1 MAATDSIRF
10 QKKQLNGDTLTPV
23 VIYKRMAGEK
33 KFLLESSVHHTGKGR
48 YSIIGANP
56 YKELIG
62 KGQET
67 MLKFAGQEEQLADK
81 PLEVLKKQISGV
93 ELPLDFPFYGGAVGY
108 MAYDSIRQY
117 EVIGEM
123 PEDPIGMPEVHFMF
137 YEDIIVYDH
146 KHQQITLLAID
157 GAGIRSAEMLQ
168 ARLDEM
174 EQEITSFKDI
184 PDAVLPPV
192 HFRPE
197 TDQATFMQMVEDAKA
212 YIKAGDVFQIVLSQR
227 LTAEFSGDA
236 FSFYRKLRASNP
248 SPYMFFLDFEDYTV
262 LGASPES
269 LIKVSGNKVTAN
281 PIAGSRPR
289 GKTLAQDEQLTT
301 ELLADQKELAEHR
314 MLVDLSRND
323 LGRVCKVGTVELTK
337 YMTVEKYQHIM
348 HIVSEVQGEL
358 ADNMTG
364 LDALIAAL
372 PAGTVSG
379 APKIRAMEL
388 INQFEKKKRGLYAG
402 AVGYINMNG
411 DLDLA
416 LAIRTMVIKDNKAYV
431 QAGAGLVYDSDPETE
446 YHETLHKAKS
456 LTEVGLH
463 DSADR

>member
-1 MAATDSIRF
+1 M
-10 QKKQLNGDTLTPV
+10 
-23 VIYKRMAGEK
+23 
-33 KFLLESSVHHTGKGR
+33 
-48 YSIIGANP
+48 
-56 YKELIG
+56 
-62 KGQET
+62 
-67 MLKFAGQEEQLADK
+67 
-81 PLEVLKKQISGV
+81 
-93 ELPLDFPFYGGAVGY
+93 
-108 MAYDSIRQY
+108 
-117 EVIGEM
+117 
-123 PEDPIGMPEVHFMF
+123 
-137 YEDIIVYDH
+137 
-146 KHQQITLLAID
+146 
-157 GAGIRSAEMLQ
+157 
-168 ARLDEM
+168 
-174 EQEITSFKDI
+174 
-184 PDAVLPPV
+184 
-192 HFRPE
+192 
-197 TDQATFMQMVEDAKA
+197 
-212 YIKAGDVFQIVLSQR
+212 KAGDVFQIVLSQR
-227 LTAEFSGDA
+227 LTADFSGDA

-269 LIKVSGNKVTAN
+269 LIKASGNLVTAN

-301 ELLADQKELAEHR
+301 ELLADEKELAEHR

>member
-1 MAATDSIRF
+1 MNVT
-10 QKKQLNGDTLTPV
+10 QTMNYEKKQLNGDTLTPII
-23 VIYKRMAGEK
+23 IYKRLRGQK

-56 YKELIG
+56 YKELTGTGQQTVVAEKG
-62 KGQET
+62 K
-67 MLKFAGQEEQLADK
+67 EEKLEEK
-81 PLEVLKKQISGV
+81 PLEMLKQHISGV
-93 ELPLDFPFYGGAVGY
+93 QLPFDFPFYGGAVGY
-108 MAYDSIRQY
+108 MAYDTIRQY
-117 EVIGEM
+117 EVIGEV
-123 PEDPIGMPEVHFMF
+123 PADPIGMPEVHFMF
-137 YEDIIVYDH
+137 YQDIIVYDH
-146 KHQQITLLAID
+146 KHEQVTLLAVD
-157 GAGIRSAEMLQ
+157 GSGNRSAEALRE
-168 ARLDEM
+168 RLAEM
-174 EQEITSFKDI
+174 EEELTTHQEI
-184 PDAVLPPV
+184 PDASLAAV
-192 HFRPE
+192 HFHPE
-197 TDQATFMQMVEDAKA
+197 IDQESFMNMVEEAKA

-227 LTAEFSGDA
+227 LTADFNGDA

-248 SPYMFFLDFEDYTV
+248 SPYMFYLDFEDYTV

-269 LIKVSGNKVTAN
+269 LIKASDGKITAN

-289 GKTLAQDEQLTT
+289 GKTTEQDEQLTT
-301 ELLADQKELAEHR
+301 ELLADEKELAEHR

-337 YMTVEKYQHIM
+337 YMTVEKYQHVM
-348 HIVSEVQGEL
+348 HIVSEVQGDL
-358 ADNMTG
+358 AEGMTG

-379 APKIRAMEL
+379 APKIRAMQL

-402 AVGYINMNG
+402 AIGYINMNG

-416 LAIRTMVIKDNKAYV
+416 LAIRTMVVKDKKAYV

-463 DSADR
+463 DSANR

>member
-1 MAATDSIRF
+1 MMVTESMRYE
-10 QKKQLNGDTLTPV
+10 KKQLNGDTLTPV
-23 VIYKRMAGEK
+23 VIYKRLTGEK
-33 KFLLESSVHHTGKGR
+33 KFLLESSVHHAGKGR

-62 KGQET
+62 KGRET
-67 MLKFAGQEEQLADK
+67 LVKVADQKEKVAQK
-81 PLEVLKKQISGV
+81 PLEVLKEQISGMQ
-93 ELPLDFPFYGGAVGY
+93 LPIDFPFYGGAVGY

-117 EVIGEM
+117 EAIGDV
-123 PEDPIGMPEVHFMF
+123 PKDPIGMPEIHFMF
-137 YEDIIVYDH
+137 YEDMIVYDH
-146 KHQQITLLAID
+146 KHQQITLLAVD
-157 GAGIRSAEMLQ
+157 STGSRSEEMLRS
-168 ARLDEM
+168 RLDEM
-174 EQEITSFKDI
+174 EKEITTFKDI
-184 PDAVLPPV
+184 PDAMLAPV
-192 HFRPE
+192 RFQPE

-227 LTAEFSGDA
+227 LTADFTGDA

-248 SPYMFFLDFEDYTV
+248 SPYMFFLDFDDYTV

-269 LIKVSGNKVTAN
+269 LIKTSGNTVTAN

-289 GKTLAQDEQLTT
+289 GKTRTQDERLTD
-301 ELLADQKELAEHR
+301 ELLADEKELAEHR

-337 YMTVEKYQHIM
+337 YMAVEKYQHIM

-358 ADNMTG
+358 ADGMTG

-416 LAIRTMVIKDNKAYV
+416 LAIRTMIVKDKKAYV
-431 QAGAGLVYDSDPETE
+431 QTGAGLVYDSDPETE

-463 DSADR
+463 DSTDR

>member
-1 MAATDSIRF
+1 MKVAESIRF
-10 QKKQLNGDTLTPV
+10 EKKELNGDTLTPV
-23 VIYKRMAGEK
+23 VIYKRLAGEK
-33 KFLLESSVHHTGKGR
+33 KFLLESSVHHAGKGR

-62 KGQET
+62 RGRET
-67 MLKFAGQEEQLADK
+67 LLKVSGQEERVSGK
-81 PLEVLKKQISGV
+81 PLEILKSQIGRM

-117 EVIGEM
+117 EAIGDV
-123 PEDPIGMPEVHFMF
+123 PEDPIGMPEIHFMF

-157 GAGIRSAEMLQ
+157 GTGSRSKDLLR
-168 ARLDEM
+168 ARLEEM
-174 EQEITSFKDI
+174 EEEITAYKDI

-192 HFRPE
+192 RFRPE
-197 TDQATFMQMVEDAKA
+197 TDQATFMKMVEDAKA

-227 LTAEFSGDA
+227 LTAEFDGDA

-248 SPYMFFLDFEDYTV
+248 SPYMFFLDFEDYIV

-269 LIKVSGNKVTAN
+269 LIKASGNEVTAN

-289 GKTLAQDEQLTT
+289 GKTLAQDEQLTD
-301 ELLADQKELAEHR
+301 ELLADEKELAEHR

-337 YMTVEKYQHIM
+337 YMAVEKYQHIM
-348 HIVSEVQGEL
+348 HIVSEVRGEL
-358 ADNMTG
+358 ADGMSG

-388 INQFEKKKRGLYAG
+388 INQFERKKRGLYAG

-416 LAIRTMVIKDNKAYV
+416 LAIRTMIVKDDKAYV

-456 LTEVGLH
+456 LTEVGSH
-463 DSADR
+463 DPADR

>member
-1 MAATDSIRF
+1 MMVTESIRYE
-10 QKKQLNGDTLTPV
+10 KKQLNGDTLTPV
-23 VIYKRMAGEK
+23 VIYKRLTGEK
-33 KFLLESSVHHTGKGR
+33 KFLLESSVHHAGKGR

-62 KGQET
+62 KGRET
-67 MLKFAGQEEQLADK
+67 LVKVADQEEKIAQK
-81 PLEVLKKQISGV
+81 PLEVLKEQISGMQ
-93 ELPLDFPFYGGAVGY
+93 LPIDFPFYGGAVGY

-117 EVIGEM
+117 EAIGDV
-123 PEDPIGMPEVHFMF
+123 PEDPIGMPEIHFMF
-137 YEDIIVYDH
+137 YEDMIVYDH
-146 KHQQITLLAID
+146 KHQQITLLAVD
-157 GAGIRSAEMLQ
+157 STGSRSEEMLRS
-168 ARLDEM
+168 RLDEM
-174 EQEITSFKDI
+174 EKEITTFKDI
-184 PDAVLPPV
+184 PDAMLPPV
-192 HFRPE
+192 RFQPE

-227 LTAEFSGDA
+227 LTADFTGDA

-269 LIKVSGNKVTAN
+269 LIKASGNIVTAN

-289 GKTLAQDEQLTT
+289 GKTRAQDEQLTD
-301 ELLADQKELAEHR
+301 ELLADEKELAEHR

-337 YMTVEKYQHIM
+337 YMAVEKYQHIM

-358 ADNMTG
+358 ADGMTG

-416 LAIRTMVIKDNKAYV
+416 LAIRTMIVKENKAYV
-431 QAGAGLVYDSDPETE
+431 QTGAGLVYDSDPETE

>member
-1 MAATDSIRF
+1 MAVTDSIRF
-10 QKKQLNGDTLTPV
+10 EKKQLNGDTVTPV
-23 VIYKRMAGEK
+23 VIYKRLSGEK

-62 KGQET
+62 EGGGT
-67 MLKFAGQEEQLADK
+67 TLRTSSGEQKLAEK
-81 PLEVLKKQISGV
+81 PLEVLKKQFSKMD
-93 ELPLDFPFYGGAVGY
+93 LPLDFPFYGGAVGY
-108 MAYDSIRQY
+108 MGYDSIRQY
-117 EVIGEM
+117 EAIGEV

-146 KHQQITLLAID
+146 KHDRITLLAID
-157 GAGIRSAEMLQ
+157 GEGNRSTETLQ
-168 ARLDEM
+168 TRLNEM
-174 EQEITSFKDI
+174 EQEIMTFKDV
-184 PDAVLPPV
+184 PDAFLQPV
-192 HFRPE
+192 HFQPE
-197 TDQATFMQMVEDAKA
+197 TEQAVFMQMVEDAKA

-227 LTAEFSGDA
+227 LTADFTGDA
-236 FSFYRKLRASNP
+236 FSFYRKLRSSNP
-248 SPYMFFLDFEDYTV
+248 SPYMFFLDFEDYVV

-269 LIKVSGNKVTAN
+269 LIKASGNKVTAN

-289 GKTLAQDEQLTT
+289 GKTVAHDEQLTT
-301 ELLADQKELAEHR
+301 ELLADEKELAEHR

-323 LGRVCKVGTVELTK
+323 LGRVCKVGTIELTK

-358 ADNMTG
+358 ADDMTG

-388 INQFEKKKRGLYAG
+388 INVFEKKKRGLYSG

-416 LAIRTMVIKDNKAYV
+416 LAIRTMIIKDKKAYV

-463 DSADR
+463 DIADR